1 MLCTAEL
8 VPHTNFHKGSWV
20 RSSSGWYY
28 FIQEVTNPVIFTN
41 SIDYN
46 KIDPQLTTLVK
57 YLHSKGIGTTPSCQG
72 HFYDA
77 KYYKRLYSKLQK
89 DCIKIRGNGLMLIN
103 EVLKCKYGNRTYKL
117 PWTESE
123 FIDKVLTYQTTG
135 VLGFTDENRKYYD
148 ILQFTKQK
156 NITITH
162 DSNTT
167 LVVINSESEED
178 MINNWKVVE
187 SLVKNIIGL

>member
-1 MLCTAEL
+1 MDE
-8 VPHTNFHKGSWV
+8 
-20 RSSSGWYY
+20 
-28 FIQEVTNPVIFTN
+28 
-41 SIDYN
+41 
-46 KIDPQLTTLVK
+46 KIVVVGAGLAGLSAVDTL
-57 YLHSKGIGTTPSCQG
+57 LEG
-72 HFYDA
+72 
-77 KYYKRLYSKLQK
+77 
-89 DCIKIRGNGLMLIN
+89 
-103 EVLKCKYGNRTYKL
+103 
-117 PWTESE
+117 E